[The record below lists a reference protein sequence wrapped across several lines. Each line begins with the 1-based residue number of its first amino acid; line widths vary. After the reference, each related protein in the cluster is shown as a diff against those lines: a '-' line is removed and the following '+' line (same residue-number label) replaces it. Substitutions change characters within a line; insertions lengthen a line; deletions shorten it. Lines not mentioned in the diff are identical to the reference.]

1 MFRGEN
7 ILKVKFTGEEI
18 QALKKSYVSYNASE
32 CQIIYN
38 ASECNPNGQDGRKDL
53 VIANSWNTIYQRKIQ
68 FRTKGLVDITVRNIL
83 IWKINIE
90 LLNLRVIWG

>member
-1 MFRGEN
+1 MFRVEN

-18 QALKKSYVSYNASE
+18 QALKKSYVSYNANE

-53 VIANSWNTIYQRKIQ
+53 IIANSWNSIYQRKIQ
-68 FRTKGLVDITVRNIL
+68 GLVDIAVRNIL

-90 LLNLRVIWG
+90 LLNLRVVRG